1 VTPDDIRAVINDC
14 FRHRIKPSF
23 EAQADG
29 ITNDEIIQQV
39 VELVAVA

>member
-1 VTPDDIRAVINDC
+1 MTPDDIRAVVNDC
-14 FRHRIKPSF
+14 FRHRLKPSF

-29 ITNDEIIQQV
+29 VTNDEIVQQL